1 MLNRKFFFEQARS
14 SLFGGAMTS
23 SQVSGLTAILDA
35 WEASYS
41 KKDDRWLAYALG
53 TTHHETDRKM
63 QPIHEYGGNA
73 YFKHNYDVTGKN
85 PTRAKSMGNT
95 TPGDGVKYHGRGFV
109 QLTWKV
115 NYQKAGTY
123 LSSAHGK
130 TINLVANPDLAL
142 VPAYAAGILFHGM
155 MTGMFTGRKFVD
167 FFSLTATG
175 QIGKDD
181 WVKARAIINGTDKA
195 NLIATYGKQYY
206 SAISYTNT

>member
-1 MLNRKFFFEQARS
+1 MLNRKFFFEQVRS
-14 SLFGGAMTS
+14 SLFGGTMTS

-35 WEASYS
+35 WEASYA

-63 QPIHEYGGNA
+63 QPIHEYGGSA
-73 YFKHNYDVTGKN
+73 YFKRNYDVTGRD
-85 PTRAKSMGNT
+85 PARARSMGNT

-115 NYQKAGTY
+115 NYKRAGTY

-130 TINLVANPDLAL
+130 TIDLVTKPDLAL

-155 MTGMFTGRKFVD
+155 IVGMFTSRKFAD
-167 FFSLTATG
+167 YFTLTPAG
-175 QIGKDD
+175 KIDKDD
-181 WVKARAIINGTDKA
+181 WVKARAIINGNDKA

-206 SAISYTNT
+206 AAISYTNT